1 MTNLHSEKCLTRVLL
16 GVYTAWTAGQCI
28 ALRLYKAT
36 LPSRNIV
43 EIGLGLG
50 TFHRA
55 LLTVVIAFAGTYL
68 PECAEQEIIAA
79 LQTVLFGKETYSAFS
94 FLLGNFFL
102 YISPWPRNRVS

>member
-1 MTNLHSEKCLTRVLL
+1 MTNLHSEKYWTRVLL
-16 GVYTAWTAGQCI
+16 GVYTAWTAAQCI
-28 ALRLYKAT
+28 ALRLCKAT
-36 LPSRNIV
+36 LPSQENV
-43 EIGLGLG
+43 EIDLRLGA
-50 TFHRA
+50 FHRA
-55 LLTVVIAFAGTYL
+55 LVTVVTTFAGTYL